1 MGARQEVGDGG
12 VFKVSDIN
20 HRLRH
25 SDAWSPVGVVLQRK
39 WLWRGTALEEVCHWW
54 GLS

>member
-1 MGARQEVGDGG
+1 MGARIEVEDG
-12 VFKVSDIN
+12 VFEVSDVY

-25 SDAWSPVGVVLQRK
+25 LDTWSPVGVALQRK